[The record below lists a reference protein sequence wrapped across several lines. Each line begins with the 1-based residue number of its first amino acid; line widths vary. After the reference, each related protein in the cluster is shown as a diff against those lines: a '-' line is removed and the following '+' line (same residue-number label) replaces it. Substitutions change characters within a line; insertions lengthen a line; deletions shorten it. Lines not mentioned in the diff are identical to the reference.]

1 MNERRKTIILSEIKY
16 WKQNNL
22 LPGHYC
28 DFLSTLYAGG
38 EETEAKEVKKSAS
51 VLHKEKMKK
60 RWLLVS
66 VAMFSLVIAGLMQ
79 VMNEDIALYLGAAGV
94 LVLLTYATVK
104 SIRSSVVMPF
114 TYIASAFLLLIM
126 SLKLWTLFFS
136 EQPMLLIG
144 LLILNCVMWLFAGRF
159 LKLLYFTL
167 SGSIGLVCIIGF
179 LIFQY

>member
-1 MNERRKTIILSEIKY
+1 MNKRRKTIILSEIKY

-22 LPGHYC
+22 LPAHYC

-38 EETEAKEVKKSAS
+38 EEDEAKEVKKSAS

-60 RWLLVS
+60 RWLLISIAAV
-66 VAMFSLVIAGLMQ
+66 SLVIAGLMQ
-79 VMNEDIALYLGAAGV
+79 VMNDEVALYLGAIGV
-94 LVLLTYATVK
+94 FGLLAYATVK
-104 SIRSSVVMPF
+104 SLRSSVVMPF
-114 TYIASAFLLLIM
+114 TYIASAFLLLVM
-126 SLKLWTLFFS
+126 SLKLWSVFFS

-179 LIFQY
+179 LIFQF